1 MPSGNAPE
9 NAPDNAIVID
19 RVSKTYQTRKGR
31 RVHAVQN
38 LSLVVRRGQVFGF
51 LGANGAGKTTT
62 IKMACGLVMPTAGQ
76 IHVNGY
82 DVLRQRGQAMRQM
95 GTVLEGTRNVYWRL
109 SAWQNLMYFGR
120 LKGVI
125 GKRLKS
131 RAEQLLKELDLW
143 ERRNDPLRMF
153 SRGMQQKVAIAC
165 ALVSDPPIVL
175 LDEPTL
181 GLDVKAA
188 RSVKQWISALAEE
201 QGKTVVLTTHQL
213 AMAQELCHQVAIMSH
228 GRLIANRPTTELLD
242 LFRQEYYQ
250 VRFAG
255 SLDDQVLEQFD
266 GFTTRRENGDTILSG
281 ILTEGTTVYDLV
293 DRARSL
299 GLELI
304 AVAQVE
310 PNLEEVFVRLID
322 AADSVGAVD
331 AHAPGQPVQDR
342 SPARAGVPAVSPAR
356 RDGSGG
362 DPLK

>member
-1 MPSGNAPE
+1 MLSENAPE
-9 NAPDNAIVID
+9 NAPENAIIID
-19 RVSKTYQTRKGR
+19 KVSKTYQTRKGR
-31 RVHAVQN
+31 QVQAVQK
-38 LSLVVRRGQVFGF
+38 LSLVVQRGQVFGF

-76 IHVNGY
+76 IRVNGY
-82 DVLRQRGQAMRQM
+82 DVHRQRGRAMRQM

-120 LKGVI
+120 LKGVT
-125 GKRLKS
+125 GKQLKL
-131 RAEQLLKELDLW
+131 RAEQLLQELDLW
-143 ERRNDPLRMF
+143 DRRNDPLRMF

-213 AMAQELCHQVAIMSH
+213 AMAQELCHRVAIMSH

-250 VRFAG
+250 LRFAG
-255 SLDDQVLEQFD
+255 SLDDQVLGQFE
-266 GFTTRRENGDTILSG
+266 GFTPRRENGETILSG
-281 ILTEGTTVYDLV
+281 ILADGTTVYDLV
-293 DRARSL
+293 DRARAL
-299 GLELI
+299 GLELT

-322 AADSVGAVD
+322 AADGVGAADV
-331 AHAPGQPVQDR
+331 HAPMQAVRDR
-342 SPARAGVPAVSPAR
+342 SPVPAIPSIR

-362 DPLK
+362 DHSA